1 MRKNKT
7 ATKLLCAILALGTT
21 GITAYAANTASA
33 SSTVLSSP
41 MQTQTGEKTGG
52 SSDSS
57 AKTQGTD
64 VEDAEDQAQQA
75 AQAAQAKITK
85 AEAIAAAQAAN
96 PGWNFSKSELDS
108 ENGTIL
114 YELKGTDVNGQK
126 QNIHVNA
133 MDGTIV
139 QETADHE

>member
-7 ATKLLCAILALGTT
+7 ATKLLCAILALGAT

-64 VEDAEDQAQQA
+64 VEDAEDQAKPLIQDG
-75 AQAAQAKITK
+75 IS
-85 AEAIAAAQAAN
+85 AN
-96 PGWNFSKSELDS
+96 RSWIQKTERFYMN
-108 ENGTIL
+108 
-114 YELKGTDVNGQK
+114 LKGQ
-126 QNIHVNA
+126 
-133 MDGTIV
+133 M
-139 QETADHE
+139 

>member
-1 MRKNKT
+1 M
-7 ATKLLCAILALGTT
+7 
-21 GITAYAANTASA
+21 
-33 SSTVLSSP
+33 
-41 MQTQTGEKTGG
+41 
-52 SSDSS
+52 
-57 AKTQGTD
+57 
-64 VEDAEDQAQQA
+64 EDAEDQAQQA

-133 MDGTIV
+133 MDGMFIIFYLSQGSERTTKLHQV
-139 QETADHE
+139 PYDLHV

>member
-7 ATKLLCAILALGTT
+7 ATKLLCAILAWGAT

-64 VEDAEDQAQQA
+64 VEDAEDQAQ
-75 AQAAQAKITK
+75 QAAQAKITK

>member
-7 ATKLLCAILALGTT
+7 ATKLLCAILALGAT

-64 VEDAEDQAQQA
+64 VEDAEDQAQ
-75 AQAAQAKITK
+75 QAAQAKITK

>member
-1 MRKNKT
+1 
-7 ATKLLCAILALGTT
+7 
-21 GITAYAANTASA
+21 
-33 SSTVLSSP
+33 

>member
-1 MRKNKT
+1 M
-7 ATKLLCAILALGTT
+7 
-21 GITAYAANTASA
+21 
-33 SSTVLSSP
+33 
-41 MQTQTGEKTGG
+41 
-52 SSDSS
+52 
-57 AKTQGTD
+57 
-64 VEDAEDQAQQA
+64 EDAEDQAQQA

-133 MDGTIV
+133 MDGR
-139 QETADHE
+139 TAPLYKNLLIMSK

>member
-1 MRKNKT
+1 MEFTFN
-7 ATKLLCAILALGTT
+7 
-21 GITAYAANTASA
+21 YHS
-33 SSTVLSSP
+33 LSSLI
-41 MQTQTGEKTGG
+41 QASVQEGCTI
-52 SSDSS
+52 SRL
-57 AKTQGTD
+57 
-64 VEDAEDQAQQA
+64 VLAQQA